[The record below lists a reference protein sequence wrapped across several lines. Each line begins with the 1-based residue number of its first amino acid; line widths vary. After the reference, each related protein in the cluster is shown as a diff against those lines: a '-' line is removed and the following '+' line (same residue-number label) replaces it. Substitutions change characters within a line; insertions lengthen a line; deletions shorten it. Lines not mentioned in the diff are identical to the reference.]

1 LALKVKLCEQHFV
14 VLCDAI
20 KSVMA
25 MDVDFEGWVPWENEQ
40 LISSSQSEQ
49 LFRFLSYKD

>member
-1 LALKVKLCEQHFV
+1 LKVKLCEQHFV